1 MVSPSARRQAV
12 THAVQRG
19 LCSERKACVVLGV
32 SRATVRYRARP
43 RAGDDALRT
52 RIRVLAHHH
61 RRFGYRRIAVMLNR
75 DEDTHVNVKRVH
87 RLWKEEGL
95 GLKRRR
101 PKRRYYGPKGAM
113 VNKAERPGHV
123 WTYDF
128 VEDRT
133 ARGGKLK
140 LLCVVDEFTRQ
151 CHAIRVEKR
160 MGAQH
165 VIGTLERLFELHGRP
180 EHLRSDNG
188 PEFIAHALQHWLAA
202 NGAQTIYIKPGS
214 PWQNAY
220 IESFN
225 DKLRNECLN
234 QEVFAN
240 GQEAREVIET
250 WRCDYNEQRPHSS
263 LGYLTPDQFT
273 ARWRNSSRPTA
284 SFRSTNAQTAE
295 VSLSL

>member
-1 MVSPSARRQAV
+1 MVSPRARRQAV
-12 THAVQRG
+12 AQVVQRG
-19 LCSERKACVVLGV
+19 LRSERKACALLDV
-32 SRATVRYRARP
+32 SRATVRYLAQP
-43 RAGDDALRT
+43 RAGDEALRE
-52 RIRVLAHHH
+52 RISALAQRH
-61 RRFGYRRIAVMLNR
+61 RRYGYRRIAIVLNR
-75 DEDTHVNVKRVH
+75 EEDTRVNVKQVH

-101 PKRRYYGPKGAM
+101 PKRRFYGPKGAV
-113 VNKAERPGHV
+113 VNRAQRPNHV

-140 LLCVVDEFTRQ
+140 MLCVVDEFTRQ

-160 MGAQH
+160 MGSQQ
-165 VIGTLERLFELHGRP
+165 VIETLEWLFKLHGRP

-188 PEFIAHALQHWLAA
+188 PEFIAHAVQHWLAEH
-202 NGAQTIYIKPGS
+202 GAQTIYIKPGS

-250 WRCDYNEQRPHSS
+250 WRCDYNAQRPHSS
-263 LGYLTPDQFT
+263 LGYLTTDEFT
-273 ARWRNSSRPTA
+273 TRWRNSSRPTA
-284 SFRSTNAQTAE
+284 SLRSTNANPTE
-295 VSLSL
+295 VRLSL

>member
-1 MVSPSARRQAV
+1 VAQV
-12 THAVQRG
+12 VQRG
-19 LCSERKACVVLGV
+19 LRSERKACVLLKVNR
-32 SRATVRYRARP
+32 SAVRYRARP
-43 RAGDDALRT
+43 RTGDDALRE
-52 RIRVLAHHH
+52 RIRVLAHRR
-61 RRFGYRRIAVMLNR
+61 RRFGYRRIAVVLNR
-75 DEDTHVNVKRVH
+75 DEGMRVNVKRVH

-101 PKRRYYGPKGAM
+101 PKRRFYGPKGAV
-113 VNKAERPGHV
+113 VNRAQRPGHV

-160 MGAQH
+160 MGSHQ
-165 VIGTLERLFELHGRP
+165 VIETLDWLFALHGRP
-180 EHLRSDNG
+180 EHMRSDNG
-188 PEFIAHALQHWLAA
+188 PEFIAHAVQHWLAA
-202 NGAQTIYIKPGS
+202 HSSQTIYIRPGS

-234 QEVFAN
+234 MEVFAN
-240 GQEAREVIET
+240 GREARQVIET
-250 WRCDYNEQRPHSS
+250 WRRDYNEQRPHSS
-263 LGYLTPDQFT
+263 LGYLTPDEFT

-284 SFRSTNAQTAE
+284 SLRSTNANKP
-295 VSLSL
+295 VVNLSL